1 MTGMPGN
8 VRSRVAAS
16 LRRSAFPPAIHKK
29 RFMSWLSSTVA
40 RPRPGYARSCSSS
53 HVANPAAR
61 QRLAH
66 VISEVEVEDRV
77 QAARVA
83 GQPIRKACGLAE
95 DKGVRLDRTQT
106 APQLNP
112 EGRID
117 SGHMV
122 AADAVGAVCGQPVL
136 RGPHELLLHIAIAG
150 VELWQRDHVGETAVV
165 VRPLPESVVGGGV
178 AILLDRIAKEVMA
191 APGVIGHE
199 VEQHAYVAVVGGLH
213 EADQR
218 RIAAVARL

>member
-40 RPRPGYARSCSSS
+40 RPSPGYARSCSSS
-53 HVANPAAR
+53 HVANPAA
-61 QRLAH
+61 
-66 VISEVEVEDRV
+66 
-77 QAARVA
+77 
-83 GQPIRKACGLAE
+83 PIRKACGLAE
-95 DKGVRLDRTQT
+95 DKRVRLDRTQT

-122 AADAVGAVCGQPVL
+122 AADAVGAVRGQPVL
-136 RGPHELLLHIAIAG
+136 RGPHELLLHVAIAG
-150 VELWQRDHVGETAVV
+150 IELGQRDHVGETAVV

-178 AILLDRIAKEVMA
+178 AILLDRIAKKVMA

-218 RIAAVARL
+218 HIAAVARLHREEVLVVVSVMRRA